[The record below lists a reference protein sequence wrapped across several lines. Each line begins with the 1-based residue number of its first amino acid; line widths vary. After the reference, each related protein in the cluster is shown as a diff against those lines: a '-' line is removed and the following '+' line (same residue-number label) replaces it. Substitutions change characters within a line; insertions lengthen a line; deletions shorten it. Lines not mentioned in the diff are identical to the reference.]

1 MRSRRN
7 SPAEETILGSLL
19 LVLIWFLTIGR
30 EHFGQLR
37 LERLDVCRLRRY
49 EVLLGWLGLFR
60 SGIYLWNRKWC
71 RCTATRLAREGQ
83 WVQKKNRYR
92 LVRVHCDN
100 RNTDRLLP
108 TTRKLA
114 ALRCHFCGHL
124 VPKVVRLGERL
135 VQGPLPGELGGNNR
149 SAGSDTRSSGKDW
162 IALSFDPSHQPRG
175 AILHQPQAG
184 NRYFA
189 IVRQDY

>member
-7 SPAEETILGSLL
+7 SPAEETIFWSLS
-19 LVLIWFLTIGR
+19 LVLIRLLPIR
-30 EHFGQLR
+30 RAHFGQLR
-37 LERLDVCRLRRY
+37 LQRLDVRRLRRC
-49 EVLLGWLGLFR
+49 EVLLGWLVLFG
-60 SGIYLWNRKWC
+60 SGIYLWNLRWR

-92 LVRVHCDN
+92 LVGVHRYN
-100 RNTDRLLP
+100 RNAHCLLP
-108 TTRKLA
+108 ATRKLA

-124 VPKVVRLGERL
+124 IPKVVSLGEWL
-135 VQGPLPGELGGNNR
+135 VQRTLAGKLSGDNR

-162 IALSFDPSHQPRG
+162 IALSFDPSHQPRR
-175 AILHQPQAG
+175 AILHQSQAG

-189 IVRQDY
+189 IVR